1 VANLE
6 SDEEMLMRSEFVVA
20 LAIAAATSMSAA
32 AQEKPQPAI
41 AQPADSNASQ
51 HIPLKVQLTLMR
63 FKDEKKI
70 SSVPYMLGVVTNAHK
85 TSLRMGV
92 QVPVPVTLPSKPQGG
107 AASAPQTSYTYR
119 DVGTNIDCEAE
130 NLGKG
135 LFNLVITVDD
145 STLFLDRSAESADE
159 KKIPRD
165 VPAFR
170 SFRASFA
177 ILLRDGQT
185 MQYASATDP
194 ISGEVM
200 RIDVGLALAK

>member
-1 VANLE
+1 
-6 SDEEMLMRSEFVVA
+6 MRSEFVVA
-20 LAIAAATSMSAA
+20 LALAAATVMPVAA
-32 AQEKPQPAI
+32 HDKPQPAT
-41 AQPADSNASQ
+41 AQPADSSAAT
-51 HIPLKVQLTLMR
+51 HVPLKVQLTLMR
-63 FKDEKKI
+63 FKGEKQI
-70 SSVPYMLGVVTNAHK
+70 SSVPYMLGVLTNSQK

-92 QVPVPVTLPSKPQGG
+92 QVPVPVTIFTSKSEGG
-107 AASAPQTSYTYR
+107 AASVPQTSYTYR

-130 NLGKG
+130 DAGNGV
-135 LFNLVITVDD
+135 FSLVIAVDD
-145 STLFLDRSAESADE
+145 STLFLDRSAESADD

-200 RIDVGLALAK
+200 RIDVGVSLAK

>member
-1 VANLE
+1 
-6 SDEEMLMRSEFVVA
+6 MRNEFVVA
-20 LAIAAATSMSAA
+20 LAIATGALMPVAAQETPQPAA
-32 AQEKPQPAI
+32 AQPA
-41 AQPADSNASQ
+41 ASSGARQ
-51 HIPLKVQLTLMR
+51 IPLKVQLTLMR
-63 FKDEKKI
+63 FMGEKKI
-70 SSVPYMLGVVTNAHK
+70 SSVPYMLGVLTNSQK

-92 QVPVPVTLPSKPQGG
+92 QVPVTQTVFGPKSEGG
-107 AASAPQTSYTYR
+107 AASLPQTSYTYR
-119 DVGTNIDCEAE
+119 DVGTNIDCQAQDVG
-130 NLGKG
+130 NG

-145 STLFLDRSAESADE
+145 STIHLESADE

-165 VPAFR
+165 IPAFR

-200 RIDVGLALAK
+200 RIDVTLALAK

>member
-1 VANLE
+1 
-6 SDEEMLMRSEFVVA
+6 MRSEFVRTLQVA
-20 LAIAAATSMSAA
+20 LVLAAGMLMPVA
-32 AQEKPQPAI
+32 AQDKPQPAT
-41 AQPADSNASQ
+41 AQPAASRGGQ
-51 HIPLKVQLTLMR
+51 QIPLKVQLTLMR
-63 FKDEKKI
+63 FKGDKRI
-70 SSVPYMLGVVTNAHK
+70 SSVPYQLGVLTNAQK

-92 QVPVPVTLPSKPQGG
+92 QVPVPIASFGPKSEGG
-107 AASAPQTSYTYR
+107 ATSAPVTSYTYR

-130 NLGKG
+130 DVGNGV
-135 LFNLVITVDD
+135 FSLVIAVDD
-145 STLFLDRSAESADE
+145 STLFLDRSAESAED

-200 RIDVGLALAK
+200 RIDVSLSLAK